1 MGAEGVKRAVFE
13 MGQDSLRSYSVTAW
27 LMSHPLWALA
37 CLLVLFFLLSGLLR
51 AIAQSTERLWIVLLR
66 APLQFGRWSLNQVLR
81 WLKLPIA
88 KPEGNPLYEKVTRLE
103 QLQQEQQ
110 QVLQE
115 IKTLI
120 VQQQGSKVGGD
131 RPLLNP
137 FKPK

>member
-1 MGAEGVKRAVFE
+1 MAAEGVKRAVLE
-13 MGQDSLRSYSVTAW
+13 MGQDRLRSYSVTAW

-66 APLQFGRWSLNQVLR
+66 APLRFGRWSLDRVLGL
-81 WLKLPIA
+81 LKLPIA
-88 KPEGNPLYEKVTRLE
+88 KPESNPLYEKVARLE

-110 QVLQE
+110 QVLEE
-115 IKTLI
+115 IKTLMI
-120 VQQQGSKVGGD
+120 QQQGSEVRGD

-137 FKPK
+137 SKPK